1 MRIPESAMFAMHM
14 GDLALRKFFN
24 ADEVEWTFASAT
36 LRALP
41 GGLYEVQFAGSR
53 LHVPGETKVSS
64 GSIAV
69 RLSRHAVHGWLAESV
84 TIMIARGGA
93 PGADDLLIAY
103 TCDPSKEHA
112 PTFIGLLPARASR
125 IAG

>member
-1 MRIPESAMFAMHM
+1 MFAMHM

-41 GGLYEVQFAGSR
+41 GGLHEVQFAGSR
-53 LHVPGETKVSS
+53 MHMPGEPKVFP
-64 GSIAV
+64 GSISV

-84 TIMIARGGA
+84 TIMVARGGT
-93 PGADDLLIAY
+93 PGADDLLVAF
-103 TCDPSKEHA
+103 TCDPLQEHA
-112 PTFIGLLPARASR
+112 PAFIGLLPARASR
-125 IAG
+125 IAV